1 MNSDIPLPETK
12 NRKDIKLFL
21 AYVLLA
27 AVIAT
32 IVICALS
39 AVAIRSI
46 DDLIPKAAPL
56 LDLDEETAEMLSA
69 IFAQL
74 DHAELSVHHEIP
86 AILSLLFSFGIGM
99 ILRAGLK
106 IRRIPFALFVTAA
119 VLIGLILAVF
129 SLAVSIWMTDVNDI
143 RFGDVMLS
151 LSELLSSGIF

>member
-27 AVIAT
+27 SVIAT

-56 LDLDEETAEMLSA
+56 LDLDEETAETLSA

-86 AILSLLFSFGIGM
+86 AILSLIFSFGIGM

>member
-86 AILSLLFSFGIGM
+86 AIFSLIFSFGIGM

>member
-1 MNSDIPLPETK
+1 MNSDVPLPETK

-86 AILSLLFSFGIGM
+86 AILSLIFSFGIGM

-119 VLIGLILAVF
+119 VLIGLILVVF

>member
-86 AILSLLFSFGIGM
+86 AILSLIFSFGIGM

>member
-56 LDLDEETAEMLSA
+56 LALDEETAEMLSA

-86 AILSLLFSFGIGM
+86 AILSLIFSFGIGM

-106 IRRIPFALFVTAA
+106 IRRLPFALFVTAA

-151 LSELLSSGIF
+151 LSGLLSSGIF